1 MEFIARL
8 LAHTVQRAL
17 LQQQNILLIGP
28 KGVGKSSLLNY
39 HIATDLSYSLS
50 DLQTRLHIQQN
61 PQQLLDDIVN
71 WHRRTHSQRLPI
83 VWIDELQKAPQLI
96 AEIQY
101 AMEYPLA
108 IFIVTLSSW
117 VIKGDTSILQELR
130 LQMTEL
136 SMHGVSIDESRL
148 LTPALTDLLLYG
160 QLPYVLLQTD
170 TLDKEKYLQNYVND
184 YLVTEVRSE
193 GLVRNLAKF
202 SKFFRYAAIYSGE
215 AVNANYLSK
224 EIGATR
230 ATINEYYQIL
240 ERSMLVEAIQPLT
253 TMTVKRRLSRT
264 IKYIWSDLGVR
275 RLAAEEGDNLPEK
288 HYDNLFHQFIGLQL
302 LNLLRTIAPE
312 AKLYYWKD
320 HNGPEVDYVIE
331 YGHHYL
337 PIEVCY
343 SAKPKQNEAKHILV
357 FLEEYP
363 CILPAMVICLVD
375 KAVFMHEHV
384 IAVNWQEAATM
395 LRSVLFKKNT
405 PQLQTA

>member
-1 MEFIARL
+1 M
-8 LAHTVQRAL
+8 
-17 LQQQNILLIGP
+17 
-28 KGVGKSSLLNY
+28 
-39 HIATDLSYSLS
+39 
-50 DLQTRLHIQQN
+50 
-61 PQQLLDDIVN
+61 
-71 WHRRTHSQRLPI
+71 
-83 VWIDELQKAPQLI
+83 
-96 AEIQY
+96 
-101 AMEYPLA
+101 
-108 IFIVTLSSW
+108 
-117 VIKGDTSILQELR
+117 
-130 LQMTEL
+130 
-136 SMHGVSIDESRL
+136 
-148 LTPALTDLLLYG
+148 
-160 QLPYVLLQTD
+160 
-170 TLDKEKYLQNYVND
+170 ND

-320 HNGPEVDYVIE
+320 HNGPEVDYVINV
-331 YGHHYL
+331 GATIL
-337 PIEVCY
+337 PIEVKAGSTGRMRSLNMFIDMHDCRY
-343 SAKPKQNEAKHILV
+343 GLRISQKPFEITNKIVSIPFYLISEIS
-357 FLEEYP
+357 
-363 CILPAMVICLVD
+363 
-375 KAVFMHEHV
+375 
-384 IAVNWQEAATM
+384 
-395 LRSVLFKKNT
+395 RLFKS
-405 PQLQTA
+405 Q